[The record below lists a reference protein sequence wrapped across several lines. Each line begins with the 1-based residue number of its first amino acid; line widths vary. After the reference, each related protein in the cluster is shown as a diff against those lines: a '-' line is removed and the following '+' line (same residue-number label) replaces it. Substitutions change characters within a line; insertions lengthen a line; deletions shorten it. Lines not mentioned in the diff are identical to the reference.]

1 MKKEKNRNSFSGS
14 IGFVLAAAG
23 SAVGLGNIWRF
34 PYLAAKDGG
43 GLYLVLYLILAL
55 TFGFTLLTTEIA
67 IGRKTKQSPLTAYGQ
82 LKSKSG
88 FLGVFACLV
97 PIIIM
102 PYYCVIGGWV
112 VKYFIAYLTG
122 EGSSAATDGYFTDY
136 ISEGIQPIILMAI
149 FLFVVAFIIFRGV
162 NKGIESFSK
171 ILMPLLLLLVVGI
184 AVFSMTIHYTEDSG
198 VTRTGLEGFKIY
210 VVPDFEGLTVK
221 GFFTVLLDAMGQ
233 LFFSLSVAMG
243 IMIAYGSYVKDDAN
257 LVKSINQIEIFD
269 TVVAFLAG
277 VMIIPAVYTFMGKEG
292 MKASGPSLMFVS
304 LPKVFVSMGKVG
316 SIVGVLFFAM
326 VLFAAITSAVSVME
340 AVVSSLMDKFHMS
353 RIKASAIETGI
364 ESFSKILMPLLLL
377 LVVGIAVFSMTI
389 HYTEDSGVTRT
400 GLEGF
405 KIYVVPD
412 FEGLTV
418 KGFFT
423 VLLDAMG
430 QLFFSLSV
438 AMGIMIAYGS
448 YVKDDANL
456 VKSINQIEI
465 FDTVVAF
472 LAGVMIIP
480 AVYTFMGKE
489 GMKASGP
496 SLMFVS
502 LPKVFVSMGKVGSI
516 VGVLFFAMVLFAAIT
531 SAVSV
536 MEAVVSSLMDKF
548 HMSRIKASAIET
560 GIALIGGIIVCLGYN
575 KLYFDITLPNGAH
588 AQILDIMDYI
598 SNNCLMPLVAIGTCI
613 LIGWIIKPS
622 VIIEEVEKS
631 GCKFGRKKL
640 YIVMVKYIAP
650 VLLVILLLK
659 SFGILTFI

>member
-364 ESFSKILMPLLLL
+364 
-377 LVVGIAVFSMTI
+377 
-389 HYTEDSGVTRT
+389 
-400 GLEGF
+400 
-405 KIYVVPD
+405 
-412 FEGLTV
+412 
-418 KGFFT
+418 
-423 VLLDAMG
+423 
-430 QLFFSLSV
+430 
-438 AMGIMIAYGS
+438 
-448 YVKDDANL
+448 
-456 VKSINQIEI
+456 
-465 FDTVVAF
+465 
-472 LAGVMIIP
+472 
-480 AVYTFMGKE
+480 
-489 GMKASGP
+489 
-496 SLMFVS
+496 
-502 LPKVFVSMGKVGSI
+502 
-516 VGVLFFAMVLFAAIT
+516 
-531 SAVSV
+531 
-536 MEAVVSSLMDKF
+536 
-548 HMSRIKASAIET
+548 
-560 GIALIGGIIVCLGYN
+560 ALIGGIIVCLGYN